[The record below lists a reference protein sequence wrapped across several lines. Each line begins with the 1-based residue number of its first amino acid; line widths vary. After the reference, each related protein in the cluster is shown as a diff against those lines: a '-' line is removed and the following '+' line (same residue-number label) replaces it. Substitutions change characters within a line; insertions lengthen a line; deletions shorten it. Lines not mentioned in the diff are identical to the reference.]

1 MRARVISFM
10 QQNKA
15 CLNGMEN
22 YPFLFWLFLSYS
34 FSFSYEFFLSLL
46 VSQFISYSTKIQ
58 SPYSISSKKEK
69 KSLKA
74 VIHIKLFVCYQ
85 NNLNESLT
93 LSFQAKIALLPKQ
106 TSFSPRLCLMGIC
119 QRKKKKHQQTDK
131 VSFTITQTST
141 KGKRKDR
148 KAVKDDK
155 LSFPRFKLNFSIY
168 GLIAYLYCQKRQSLA
183 VCPFSVV
190 ISSIFV

>member
-1 MRARVISFM
+1 MGWKIIRFFFGSLF
-10 QQNKA
+10 
-15 CLNGMEN
+15 LTH
-22 YPFLFWLFLSYS
+22 FLFLLS
-34 FSFSYEFFLSLL
+34 FFLSLL
-46 VSQFISYSTKIQ
+46 VSQFISYSTK
-58 SPYSISSKKEK
+58 SPYYINSKIQKGK
-69 KSLKA
+69 NFKSCHSHKIICLLSK
-74 VIHIKLFVCYQ
+74 
-85 NNLNESLT
+85 NLNESLI
-93 LSFQAKIALLPKQ
+93 LSFLAKIAFLPKQ

-148 KAVKDDK
+148 KAVKDYK

-168 GLIAYLYCQKRQSLA
+168 GLLAYLYCQKRQSFA